1 MESANKIVEADESID
16 SEEITESENSNTDS
30 DESEDDILSNSIL
43 GEKSKVKSDNKSST
57 NMK

>member
-43 GEKSKVKSDNKSST
+43 GEKSKVKSDNKSS